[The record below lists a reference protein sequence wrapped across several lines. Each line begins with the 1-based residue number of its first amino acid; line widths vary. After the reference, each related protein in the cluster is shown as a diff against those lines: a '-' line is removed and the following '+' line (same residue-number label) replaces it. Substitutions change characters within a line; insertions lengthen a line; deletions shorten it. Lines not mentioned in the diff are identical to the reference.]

1 MSANGHLCILPYT
14 RQNIHL
20 SRAYTS
26 GARTAS
32 DTDDFSHYQHT
43 RDGTTVLTFM
53 RLLLVL
59 GITTAFAV
67 QASAQNFIAPPGAAA
82 KIFPKPQRSVADIVG
97 PIWYGEKERDA
108 ARETQQ
114 AARFLGI
121 RSGMTIADIGA
132 GSGYYVV
139 SLAPMIGPRGRIFAE
154 DVVPEY
160 LRALRKRL
168 RNRGVQNVTIVL
180 GEPHDARLPAHSL
193 DRAILVHMYHEIT
206 QPYGLVYNLVPAF
219 KQGAR
224 LGIIDSIAPTSRH
237 GTPPNLLRC
246 ELAAVGYREIAFHP
260 LRGSSAYLA
269 IFAPPSE
276 EDRIRP
282 EAIKPCKMKK
292 PS

>member
-1 MSANGHLCILPYT
+1 MVDFRN
-14 RQNIHL
+14 
-20 SRAYTS
+20 
-26 GARTAS
+26 TAHAS
-32 DTDDFSHYQHT
+32 SHSSTDFH
-43 RDGTTVLTFM
+43 

-59 GITTAFAV
+59 GFLTAFAI
-67 QASAQNFIAPPGAAA
+67 QASAQDFFAPRGAPA
-82 KIFPKPQRSVADIVG
+82 KIFPKPQRPVADIVG

-114 AARFLGI
+114 VVRLLGI

-139 SLAPMIGPRGRIFAE
+139 RLTPIVGPSGRIFAE
-154 DVVPEY
+154 DVVPKY

-168 RNRGVQNVTIVL
+168 RSRGLQNVTMIL
-180 GEPHDARLPAHSL
+180 GEPHDARLPARSL
-193 DRAILVHMYHEIT
+193 DRAILVHMYHEIV

-219 KQGAR
+219 KPGAR
-224 LGIIDSIAPTSRH
+224 LGIVDAIAPTSQH

-276 EDRIRP
+276 KHRTRP
-282 EAIKPCKMKK
+282 EAMIACHTNRPN
-292 PS
+292 